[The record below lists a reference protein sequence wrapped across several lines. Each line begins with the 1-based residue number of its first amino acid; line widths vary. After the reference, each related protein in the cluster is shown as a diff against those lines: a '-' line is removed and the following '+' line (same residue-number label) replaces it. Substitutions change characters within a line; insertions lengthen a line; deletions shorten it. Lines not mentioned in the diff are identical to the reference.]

1 MLIDTKD
8 ALSADLTE
16 SFEKH
21 TEQAARLLLDLHKN
35 PLPLFALP
43 AMRDDI
49 SAMQDMAANIMEN
62 AKRVIILGT
71 GGSTLGAQA
80 LAQIT
85 GWHTLAAHKVKP
97 ELVFADNLDAD
108 SLTVLLT
115 RDYLVDTKFLVVS
128 KSGGTA
134 ETLMQLCCV
143 LTALTQADIDIKT
156 TLFGITGRAD
166 NVLRRIAE
174 KAGFSLLEHAENI
187 GGRFSV
193 LTNTGL
199 LPALLVGLDPI
210 EIRSGAAQALD
221 PILSGKLDENT
232 PLAVNAA
239 LHLAH
244 AQAGRNI
251 AVLIAYGDRLERLTH
266 WQRQL
271 WAESLGKQGKGTTPA
286 NALGPIDQH
295 SQLQLY
301 LDGPDD
307 KFYTFL
313 SAPSI
318 GKGAVAA
325 SPYCDMDELAW
336 LQNRPLGDLV
346 EAERRGTMNALINNA
361 RPVRHIALADISARS
376 FGELLMFMMLETII
390 TGGLLG
396 VDVFNQPAVEQGKI
410 IARQLMAETNI

>member
-8 ALSADLTE
+8 ALSADMAD
-16 SFEKH
+16 SFAKWAK
-21 TEQAARLLLDLHKN
+21 QAAHLLADLHKN

-43 AMRDDI
+43 AERDDI
-49 SAMQDMAANIMEN
+49 SAMQDLAAKIMAH

-97 ELVFADNLDAD
+97 ELVFADNLDAA
-108 SLTVLLT
+108 SFTALLT
-115 RDYLVDTKFLVVS
+115 KDYLVDTKFLVVS
-128 KSGGTA
+128 KSGSTA
-134 ETLMQLCCV
+134 ETLMQLVCA
-143 LTALTQADIDIKT
+143 LTALTQADMDIKT
-156 TLFGITGRAD
+156 TIFGITGRGD
-166 NVLRRIAE
+166 NALRRIAE
-174 KAGFSLLEHAENI
+174 KAGFDLLEHAENI

-210 EIRSGAAQALD
+210 EIRNGAAQAVA

-232 PLAVNAA
+232 PLAVSAA

-244 AQAGRNI
+244 MQAGRNI
-251 AVLIAYGDRLERLTH
+251 AVLIAYGDKLERLTH

-271 WAESLGKQGKGTTPA
+271 WAESLGKEGKGTTPA

-313 SAPSI
+313 TAPSI
-318 GKGAVAA
+318 GEGAVAD
-325 SPYCDMDELAW
+325 SPFCDMAELAW
-336 LQNRPLGDLV
+336 LKNRHLGDLV
-346 EAERRGTMNALINNA
+346 DAEWRGTMHALINNA
-361 RPVRHIALADISARS
+361 RPLRHIALADISANS

-390 TGGLLG
+390 VGGLLG
-396 VDVFNQPAVEQGKI
+396 IDAFDQPAVEQSKI